1 MSARSFH
8 LTQIG
13 RGDFLLEPTRGID
26 VAHPGELIED
36 ILLRLQHG
44 KPVRLYYDLAELPLI
59 DPVYYNWLNALA
71 RACQTLNVTLICI
84 HMQPTAAFGLT
95 SFIDRTPTFQTARD
109 VSSLKISA
117 AHQLAIDR

>member
-1 MSARSFH
+1 MSTRSFH

-13 RGDFLLEPTRGID
+13 RGDYLLEPTRGID

-36 ILLRLQHG
+36 ILRRLHDG
-44 KPVRLYYDLAELPLI
+44 KPSQLYYDLAEVALI

-71 RACQTLNVTLICI
+71 RACQTMNVTLICI

-95 SFIDRTPTFQTARD
+95 SFIDRPPMFQTARD
-109 VSSLKISA
+109 VSSLRTPVLS
-117 AHQLAIDR
+117 

>member
-13 RGDFLLEPTRGID
+13 RADFLLEPGRGID
-26 VAHPGELIED
+26 VARPGDLIEE
-36 ILLRLQHG
+36 ILHRLQHA
-44 KPVRLYYDLAELPLI
+44 KPTRLYYDLAELPLI

-71 RACQTLNVTLICI
+71 RACQTMNVALVCI

-95 SFIDRTPTFQTARD
+95 SFITQAPLFQTARD
-109 VSSLKISA
+109 VSGRSA
-117 AHQLAIDR
+117 QGAR